1 MALSPSALAFRR
13 DYTKQHEPEMKAV
26 CLYIYT
32 PLLSQDLYLDTYIY
46 TGVIYVISHFLSFF
60 TILSHYVIL
69 RYFYVT
75 KRLTTPQL
83 INTQQIKFVSRIA
96 AYVFLENISNSKFF
110 NSSFNYNHMIIIY
123 LFTLLFLLLPV
134 CVN

>member
-60 TILSHYVIL
+60 YHPKSLCD
-69 RYFYVT
+69 T
-75 KRLTTPQL
+75 K
-83 INTQQIKFVSRIA
+83 V
-96 AYVFLENISNSKFF
+96 
-110 NSSFNYNHMIIIY
+110 
-123 LFTLLFLLLPV
+123 LLCDKKTNNPST
-134 CVN
+134 N

>member
-46 TGVIYVISHFLSFF
+46 TVVYSSA
-60 TILSHYVIL
+60 
-69 RYFYVT
+69 
-75 KRLTTPQL
+75 L
-83 INTQQIKFVSRIA
+83 INLILT
-96 AYVFLENISNSKFF
+96 NIR
-110 NSSFNYNHMIIIY
+110 
-123 LFTLLFLLLPV
+123 LLL
-134 CVN
+134 